1 LSPGRIGLTVRA
13 PPERRVGWSA
23 NLESGTRFLG
33 QNRAQSIEFPRDP
46 IAGAAP
52 FRQIGCQSP
61 RQVGISMQDQEQA
74 ELRVKI
80 ARLEIEHEDIGHAI
94 DALIAAGSETL
105 RIQRFKKKKLA
116 LKDEI
121 VRLRARLIPDIIA

>member
-1 LSPGRIGLTVRA
+1 
-13 PPERRVGWSA
+13 
-23 NLESGTRFLG
+23 
-33 QNRAQSIEFPRDP
+33 
-46 IAGAAP
+46 
-52 FRQIGCQSP
+52 
-61 RQVGISMQDQEQA
+61 MQDQEQA